1 MLHFSRWKTFIVWGF
16 ALLGV
21 LCAAPNL
28 IPEKDLASYPQ
39 FVQNLRLNL
48 GLDLRGGSHLLLKM
62 DKDLLIEKQ
71 IKVLRGNVRTVLRG
85 KRDGAARTGAI
96 RYRDLSAKKDRVEFK
111 PSDPADLE
119 KAYQAARTLI
129 EPLAST
135 SFGTT
140 PGNNVD
146 VEKTADGRIVVRP
159 SEPAITAKI
168 STSLDSAI
176 EVLRRRVDALGTTEP
191 SIQRQG
197 EDRILLQ
204 VPGYDDS
211 DKLKAVVKQAA
222 VLSFHLVVR
231 PANVEE
237 AADGLTEPG
246 TTIFPSK
253 DQYSTHYILE
263 DEPLITGADLA
274 NARQE
279 ISPQSS
285 RPVVSFRLNSRGAVR
300 FGDVTAAN
308 VGRPFAIVLDGEVI
322 SAPTIQ
328 EAITGGSGQ
337 ISGNFTV
344 STADDLAILLRSGSL
359 EAPLTILEERTVD
372 ASLGADSIA
381 AGKLAAIIGLV
392 GVVAF
397 ILMAY
402 GTFGLYANI
411 ALLINISMIIG
422 ALSLLQATLTLP
434 GIAGIVL
441 TMGMAVDANVLIFER
456 IREELRAGKTAISAI
471 ESGYSRA
478 LSTILDANIT
488 TFLAAIILFWLGSGP
503 VSGFAVTLSIG
514 IFTSVFTAFVLTR
527 WLIAWWLRSQRSKTV
542 DMPI

>member
-21 LCAAPNL
+21 FCAAPNL
-28 IPEKDLASYPQ
+28 IPEKDLAKYPQ

-48 GLDLRGGSHLLLKM
+48 GLDLRGGSHLLLQM

-71 IKVLRGNVRTVLRG
+71 IKILRGNVRTVLRG
-85 KRDGAARTGAI
+85 KREGAARTGAI

-129 EPLAST
+129 QPLPST

-146 VEKTADGRIVVRP
+146 VEKTADGRIVVKP

-168 STSLDSAI
+168 SSSIDSAI
-176 EVLRRRVDALGTTEP
+176 EVVRRRVDALGTTEP

-204 VPGYDDS
+204 VPGFDDP

-231 PANVEE
+231 PANTEE

-253 DQYSTHYILE
+253 DQYSSHYILE

-279 ISPQSS
+279 ISPQTS

-381 AGKLAAIIGLV
+381 AGKLAAIIGLI

-397 ILMAY
+397 ILLAY

-527 WLIAWWLRSQRSKTV
+527 WLVAWWLRSQSSKTV

>member
-1 MLHFSRWKTFIVWGF
+1 MLHFSRWKTFFIWGF

-85 KRDGAARTGAI
+85 KRDGATRSGAI

-119 KAYQAARTLI
+119 KAYQAVRTLI
-129 EPLAST
+129 QPLPST

-140 PGNNVD
+140 PGNNID

-159 SEPAITAKI
+159 TEPAITSKI
-168 STSLDSAI
+168 STSVDSAI
-176 EVLRRRVDALGTTEP
+176 EVVRRRVDALGTTEP

-197 EDRILLQ
+197 EARILLQ
-204 VPGYDDS
+204 VPGFDDPE
-211 DKLKAVVKQAA
+211 KLKAVVKQAA

-231 PANVEE
+231 PATAEE
-237 AADGLTEPG
+237 ATDGLTEPG

-279 ISPQSS
+279 ISPQTS

-397 ILMAY
+397 ILLAY
-402 GTFGLYANI
+402 GTFGVYANI
-411 ALLINISMIIG
+411 ALLINIAMIIG

-527 WLIAWWLRSQRSKTV
+527 WLVSWWLRSKSSKSV
-542 DMPI
+542 EMPI

>member
-21 LCAAPNL
+21 FCAAPNL
-28 IPEKDLASYPQ
+28 IPEKDLAKYPQ

-48 GLDLRGGSHLLLKM
+48 GLDLRGGSHLLLQM

-71 IKVLRGNVRTVLRG
+71 IKILRGNVRTVLRG
-85 KRDGAARTGAI
+85 KREGAARTGAI

-129 EPLAST
+129 QPLPST

-146 VEKTADGRIVVRP
+146 VEKTADGRIVVKP

-168 STSLDSAI
+168 SSSIDSAI
-176 EVLRRRVDALGTTEP
+176 EVVRRRVDALGTTEP

-204 VPGYDDS
+204 VPGFDDP

-231 PANVEE
+231 PANAEE

-246 TTIFPSK
+246 TTIYPSK
-253 DQYSTHYILE
+253 DQYSSHYILE

-279 ISPQSS
+279 ISPQTS

-397 ILMAY
+397 ILLAY

-514 IFTSVFTAFVLTR
+514 IITSVFTAFVLTR
-527 WLIAWWLRSQRSKTV
+527 WLVAWWLRLQSSKTI

>member
-21 LCAAPNL
+21 FCAAPNL
-28 IPEKDLASYPQ
+28 IPEKDLAKYPQ

-48 GLDLRGGSHLLLKM
+48 GLDLRGGSHLLLQM

-71 IKVLRGNVRTVLRG
+71 IKILRGNVRTALRG
-85 KRDGAARTGAI
+85 KREGSARTGAI

-129 EPLAST
+129 QPLPST

-146 VEKTADGRIVVRP
+146 VEKTADGRIVVKP

-168 STSLDSAI
+168 SSSIDSAI
-176 EVLRRRVDALGTTEP
+176 EVVRRRVDALGTTEP

-204 VPGYDDS
+204 VPGFDDPE
-211 DKLKAVVKQAA
+211 KLKAVVKQAA

-231 PANVEE
+231 PANAEE
-237 AADGLTEPG
+237 ATDGLTEPG
-246 TTIFPSK
+246 TTIYPSK
-253 DQYSTHYILE
+253 DQYSSHYILE

-279 ISPQSS
+279 ISPQTS
-285 RPVVSFRLNSRGAVR
+285 RPVVSFRLNSRGGVR

-359 EAPLTILEERTVD
+359 EAPLTILEERTVN
-372 ASLGADSIA
+372 ASLGEDSIA

-392 GVVAF
+392 GVVLF

-411 ALLINISMIIG
+411 ALLINIAMIVG

-514 IFTSVFTAFVLTR
+514 IVTSVFTAFVLTR

>member
-1 MLHFSRWKTFIVWGF
+1 M
-16 ALLGV
+16 
-21 LCAAPNL
+21 
-28 IPEKDLASYPQ
+28 
-39 FVQNLRLNL
+39 
-48 GLDLRGGSHLLLKM
+48 
-62 DKDLLIEKQ
+62 
-71 IKVLRGNVRTVLRG
+71 
-85 KRDGAARTGAI
+85 
-96 RYRDLSAKKDRVEFK
+96 
-111 PSDPADLE
+111 
-119 KAYQAARTLI
+119 
-129 EPLAST
+129 
-135 SFGTT
+135 
-140 PGNNVD
+140 
-146 VEKTADGRIVVRP
+146 
-159 SEPAITAKI
+159 
-168 STSLDSAI
+168 
-176 EVLRRRVDALGTTEP
+176 
-191 SIQRQG
+191 
-197 EDRILLQ
+197 
-204 VPGYDDS
+204 
-211 DKLKAVVKQAA
+211 
-222 VLSFHLVVR
+222 
-231 PANVEE
+231 
-237 AADGLTEPG
+237 
-246 TTIFPSK
+246 
-253 DQYSTHYILE
+253 
-263 DEPLITGADLA
+263 
-274 NARQE
+274 
-279 ISPQSS
+279 
-285 RPVVSFRLNSRGAVR
+285 
-300 FGDVTAAN
+300 TAAN

-397 ILMAY
+397 ILLAY
-402 GTFGLYANI
+402 GTFGIYANI
-411 ALLINISMIIG
+411 ALLINIAMIVG

-456 IREELRAGKTAISAI
+456 IREELRAGKTTISAI

-527 WLIAWWLRSQRSKTV
+527 WLVSWWLRSKSSKTV
-542 DMPI
+542 EMPI

>member
-1 MLHFSRWKTFIVWGF
+1 MLHFSKWKTFTIWAIAFIGIF
-16 ALLGV
+16 
-21 LCAAPNL
+21 CAAPNL
-28 IPEKDLASYPQ
+28 IPEKDLASYPAFMQ
-39 FVQNLRLNL
+39 KLRLNL
-48 GLDLRGGSHLLLKM
+48 GLDLRGGSHLLMQM
-62 DKDLLIEKQ
+62 DKNVLIEKQ
-71 IKVLRGNVRTVLRG
+71 IKILRGNVRNVLRG
-85 KRDGAARTGAI
+85 KKQGDKHVGAI

-111 PSDPADLE
+111 PSDPADLDRAFE
-119 KAYQAARTLI
+119 AVKTLI
-129 EPLAST
+129 TPLPTT
-135 SFGTT
+135 SFGTV
-140 PGNNVD
+140 PGNNLD
-146 VEKTADGRIVVRP
+146 VEKTADGRITIKP
-159 SEPAITAKI
+159 TEPAIAQRI
-168 STSLDSAI
+168 STTIDSAI
-176 EVLRRRVDALGTTEP
+176 EVVRRRVDELGTTEP

-197 EDRILLQ
+197 DDRILLQ
-204 VPGYDDS
+204 VPGYDNPE
-211 DKLKAVVKQAA
+211 KLKDVVKQAA

-231 PANVEE
+231 PATAQD

-246 TTIFPSK
+246 TTIYPSK
-253 DQYSTHYILE
+253 DQYSSHYILE

-274 NARQE
+274 NAQ
-279 ISPQSS
+279 QSFGAQTN
-285 RPVVSFRLNSRGAVR
+285 RPVVTFRLNSRGAIR
-300 FGDVTAAN
+300 FGEVTTDN
-308 VGRPFAIVLDGEVI
+308 VGRPFAIVLDNQVI

-328 EAITGGSGQ
+328 EPITGGTGQ

-344 STADDLAILLRSGSL
+344 SSADDLAILLRSGSL

-381 AGKLAAIIGLV
+381 AGKLAAMIGLA
-392 GVVAF
+392 GVVLF

-402 GTFGLYANI
+402 GQFGVYANV
-411 ALLINISMIIG
+411 ALLINIAMIIG
-422 ALSLLQATLTLP
+422 SLSLLQATLTLP

-503 VSGFAVTLSIG
+503 VKGFAVTLSIG

-527 WLIAWWLRSQRSKTV
+527 WLIAVWLRSKRSKTV
-542 DMPI
+542 EMPI

>member
-1 MLHFSRWKTFIVWGF
+1 MLHFSRWKTLVIWGF

-21 LCAAPNL
+21 FCAAPNL

-85 KRDGAARTGAI
+85 KRDGATRTGAI

-119 KAYQAARTLI
+119 KAYQAVRTLI
-129 EPLAST
+129 QPLPST

-140 PGNNVD
+140 PGNNLE
-146 VEKTADGRIVVRP
+146 VEKTDDGRIVVKP

-168 STSLDSAI
+168 SSSIDSAI
-176 EVLRRRVDALGTTEP
+176 EVVRRRVDALGTTEP

-197 EDRILLQ
+197 EARILLQ
-204 VPGYDDS
+204 VPGFDDPE
-211 DKLKAVVKQAA
+211 KLKAVVKQAA

-231 PANVEE
+231 PATAEE

-246 TTIFPSK
+246 TTIYPSK

-279 ISPQSS
+279 ISPQTS

-372 ASLGADSIA
+372 ASLGKDSIE
-381 AGKLAAIIGLV
+381 AGKLAAMIGLV

-397 ILMAY
+397 ILLAY
-402 GTFGLYANI
+402 GTFGIYANI
-411 ALLINISMIIG
+411 ALLINIAMIVG

-527 WLIAWWLRSQRSKTV
+527 WLVSWWLRSKSSKSV
-542 DMPI
+542 EMPI

>member
-1 MLHFSRWKTFIVWGF
+1 MLHFSKWKTFVVWGV
-16 ALLGV
+16 ALIGV
-21 LCAAPNL
+21 LCALPNL
-28 IPEKDLASYPQ
+28 IPEKSLPGYPQ

-48 GLDLRGGSHLLLKM
+48 GLDLRGGSHLLLQM
-62 DKDLLIEKQ
+62 DKKVLLEKQ
-71 IKVLRGNVRTVLRG
+71 LKILRGSVRTALRG
-85 KRDGAARTGAI
+85 SRDGSDAKAAI
-96 RYRDLSAKKDRVEFK
+96 RYRDLAVKTGRVEFR
-111 PSDPADLE
+111 PSDPADLD
-119 KAYQAARTLI
+119 KAFTRINTLV
-129 EPLAST
+129 EPLPTT

-140 PGNNVD
+140 PGNNLEVTKED
-146 VEKTADGRIVVRP
+146 DGRIVVRMTDA
-159 SEPAITAKI
+159 AITQRVS
-168 STSLDSAI
+168 STIDSAI
-176 EVLRRRVDALGTTEP
+176 EVVRRRVDALGTTEP

-204 VPGYDDS
+204 VPGYDNPE
-211 DKLKAVVKQAA
+211 KLKTVVKQAA

-231 PANVEE
+231 PATQKDAQE
-237 AADGLTEPG
+237 GLIEPG
-246 TTIFPSK
+246 TTILPSL
-253 DQYSTHYILE
+253 DQYSSHYVLE
-263 DEPLITGADLA
+263 DEPLLTGADLA
-274 NARQE
+274 NAQR
-279 ISPQSS
+279 SVSAS
-285 RPVVSFRLNSRGAVR
+285 TNRPVVTFRLNTRGAVR
-300 FGDVTAAN
+300 FGEVTSNN
-308 VGRPFAIVLDGEVI
+308 VGRPFAIVLDGKVI
-322 SAPTIQ
+322 SAPTIN
-328 EAITGGSGQ
+328 EPITGGSGE

-344 STADDLAILLRSGSL
+344 SSADDLALLLRSGSL

-381 AGKLAAIIGLV
+381 AGKLAAMIGLV
-392 GVVAF
+392 GVVIF
-397 ILMAY
+397 ILVAY
-402 GTFGLYANI
+402 GRFGIYANI
-411 ALLINISMIIG
+411 ALLINIGMIVG

-527 WLIAWWLRSQRSKTV
+527 WLISWWLRSQRRTV
-542 DMPI
+542 VEMPI

>member
-21 LCAAPNL
+21 FCAAPNL
-28 IPEKDLASYPQ
+28 IPEKDLAKYPQ

-48 GLDLRGGSHLLLKM
+48 GLDLRGGSHLLLQM

-71 IKVLRGNVRTVLRG
+71 IKILRGNVRTALRG
-85 KRDGAARTGAI
+85 KREGTARTGAI

-129 EPLAST
+129 QPLPST

-146 VEKTADGRIVVRP
+146 VEKTADGRIVVKP

-168 STSLDSAI
+168 SSSIDSAI
-176 EVLRRRVDALGTTEP
+176 EVVRRRVDALGTTEP

-204 VPGYDDS
+204 VPGFDDPE
-211 DKLKAVVKQAA
+211 KLKAVVKQAA

-231 PANVEE
+231 PANAEE
-237 AADGLTEPG
+237 ATDGLTEPG
-246 TTIFPSK
+246 TTIYPSK
-253 DQYSTHYILE
+253 DQYSSHYILE

-279 ISPQSS
+279 ISPQTS
-285 RPVVSFRLNSRGAVR
+285 RPVVSFRLNSRGGVR

-359 EAPLTILEERTVD
+359 EAPLTILEERTVN
-372 ASLGADSIA
+372 ASLGEDSIA
-381 AGKLAAIIGLV
+381 AGKLAAMIGLV
-392 GVVAF
+392 GVVLF

-411 ALLINISMIIG
+411 ALLINIAMIIG

-514 IFTSVFTAFVLTR
+514 IVTSVFTAFVLTR

>member
-21 LCAAPNL
+21 FCAAPNL
-28 IPEKDLASYPQ
+28 IPEKDLAKYPQ

-48 GLDLRGGSHLLLKM
+48 GLDLRGGSHLLLQM

-71 IKVLRGNVRTVLRG
+71 IKILRGNVRTVLRG
-85 KRDGAARTGAI
+85 KREGTARTGAI

-129 EPLAST
+129 QPLPST

-146 VEKTADGRIVVRP
+146 VEKTADGRIVVKP

-168 STSLDSAI
+168 SSSIDSAI
-176 EVLRRRVDALGTTEP
+176 EVVRRRVDALGTTEP

-204 VPGYDDS
+204 VPGFDDP

-231 PANVEE
+231 PANTEE

-246 TTIFPSK
+246 TTIYPSK
-253 DQYSTHYILE
+253 DQYSSHYILE

-279 ISPQSS
+279 ISPQTS

-397 ILMAY
+397 ILLAY

-514 IFTSVFTAFVLTR
+514 IITSVFTAFVLTR
-527 WLIAWWLRSQRSKTV
+527 WLVAWWLRLQSSKTI

>member
-21 LCAAPNL
+21 FCAAPNL
-28 IPEKDLASYPQ
+28 IPEKDLAKYPQ

-48 GLDLRGGSHLLLKM
+48 GLDLRGGSHLLLQM

-71 IKVLRGNVRTVLRG
+71 IKILRGNVRTVLRG
-85 KRDGAARTGAI
+85 KREGAARTGAI

-129 EPLAST
+129 QPLPST

-146 VEKTADGRIVVRP
+146 VEKTADGRIVVKP

-168 STSLDSAI
+168 SSSIDSAI
-176 EVLRRRVDALGTTEP
+176 EVVRRRVDALGTTEP

-204 VPGYDDS
+204 VPGFDDP

-231 PANVEE
+231 PANAEE

-253 DQYSTHYILE
+253 DQYSSHYILE

-279 ISPQSS
+279 ISPQTS

-381 AGKLAAIIGLV
+381 AGKLAAIIGLI

-397 ILMAY
+397 ILLAY

-456 IREELRAGKTAISAI
+456 IRISRPFWRRSFS
-471 ESGYSRA
+471 SG
-478 LSTILDANIT
+478 LVLD
-488 TFLAAIILFWLGSGP
+488 
-503 VSGFAVTLSIG
+503 
-514 IFTSVFTAFVLTR
+514 R
-527 WLIAWWLRSQRSKTV
+527 
-542 DMPI
+542 

>member
-1 MLHFSRWKTFIVWGF
+1 MLHFSKWKTLIIWGF

-28 IPEKDLASYPQ
+28 IPEKDLGNYPQ
-39 FVQNLRLNL
+39 FVQKLRLNL

-62 DKDLLIEKQ
+62 DKDVLIEKQ
-71 IKVLRGNVRTVLRG
+71 IKSLRGNVRTALRG
-85 KRDGAARTGAI
+85 KRSGSTRTGAI
-96 RYRDLSAKKDRVEFK
+96 RYRDLAARKDRVEFK
-111 PSDPADLE
+111 PANPEDLE
-119 KAYQAARTLI
+119 KAYQAVRTLI
-129 EPLAST
+129 QPLPST

-140 PGNNVD
+140 PGNNID
-146 VEKTADGRIVVRP
+146 VEKTEDGRIVVKP
-159 SEPAITAKI
+159 TEQAITQRI
-168 STSLDSAI
+168 SASIDSAI
-176 EVLRRRVDALGTTEP
+176 EVVRRRVDALGTTEP

-204 VPGYDDS
+204 VPGFDDPE
-211 DKLKAVVKQAA
+211 KLKAVVKQAA

-231 PANVEE
+231 PVSGTE
-237 AADGLTEPG
+237 ATDGLTEPG
-246 TTIFPSK
+246 TTIYPSK
-253 DQYSTHYILE
+253 DQYSTHYLLE
-263 DEPLITGADLA
+263 DEALITGADLA

-279 ISPQSS
+279 ISPQTS

-359 EAPLTILEERTVD
+359 EAPLAILEERTVN
-372 ASLGADSIA
+372 ASLGEDSIA
-381 AGKLAAIIGLV
+381 AGKLAAIVGLI
-392 GVVAF
+392 GVVVF
-397 ILMAY
+397 ILLAY
-402 GTFGLYANI
+402 GTFGVYANI
-411 ALLINISMIIG
+411 ALLINIAMIVG

-527 WLIAWWLRSQRSKTV
+527 WLVSWWLRSKKSKSIE
-542 DMPI
+542 MPI